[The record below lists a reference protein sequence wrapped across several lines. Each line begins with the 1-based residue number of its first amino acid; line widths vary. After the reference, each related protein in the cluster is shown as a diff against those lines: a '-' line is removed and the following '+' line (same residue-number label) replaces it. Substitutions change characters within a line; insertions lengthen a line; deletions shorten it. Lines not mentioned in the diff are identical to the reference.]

1 MNCHNFDSKKQIFP
15 QYNILEIEIIL
26 TITCLSLFNGSI
38 FLVIHEIMVYIIND
52 SNLDEIKYNIMDVYY
67 SKVC

>member
-52 SNLDEIKYNIMDVYY
+52 SNLDEIK
-67 SKVC
+67 